1 MKALIWIV
9 CVICASIV
17 QVLLKY
23 AGIGGA
29 IPAMLVF
36 GGMYGSAR
44 ALCKKYDER
53 KARKTA
59 EKAAHSNAN
68 TVPAPHIQGSSGQA
82 KECARPPI
90 AFCRKCGNKLIEGS
104 EFCSSCGTAVIKG

>member
-17 QVLLKY
+17 QVLMKW

-59 EKAAHSNAN
+59 EKAAHTNQNIVVKEIS
-68 TVPAPHIQGSSGQA
+68 TPATKPSH
-82 KECARPPI
+82 PPI
-90 AFCRKCGNKLIEGS
+90 IFCRKCGNKLIEGS
-104 EFCSSCGTAVIKG
+104 EFCSSCGTAVIKE

>member
-17 QVLLKY
+17 QVLMKW

-53 KARKTA
+53 KARKAT

-68 TVPAPHIQGSSGQA
+68 TVPTTHVQEPANPA
-82 KECARPPI
+82 KECVRPPYY
-90 AFCRKCGNKLIEGS
+90 FLS
-104 EFCSSCGTAVIKG
+104 EVRQQIDRRQ

>member
-1 MKALIWIV
+1 MNALIWIA
-9 CVICASIV
+9 CIIGASIV

-29 IPAMLVF
+29 IPAMLVY

-53 KARKTA
+53 KARKAA
-59 EKAAHSNAN
+59 EKTGHSNVN
-68 TVPAPHIQGSSGQA
+68 TVPTAYVQESASPA
-82 KECARPPI
+82 KECAHPPI

-104 EFCSSCGTAVIKG
+104 EFCSSCGTAVIKE

>member
-1 MKALIWIV
+1 MKALIWIA
-9 CVICASIV
+9 CIIGASIV

-29 IPAMLVF
+29 IPAMLVY

-59 EKAAHSNAN
+59 EKAAYTNHNV
-68 TVPAPHIQGSSGQA
+68 VPTTHVQEVSTPATKPSH
-82 KECARPPI
+82 PPI

-104 EFCSSCGTAVIKG
+104 EFCSSCGTAVIKE